1 VILIQSLP
9 AVFDEPAAY
18 VALVIALA
26 AALVGQRFLGWRRYA
41 ALHRLRLAVFPI
53 LDGYEG
59 LFLVSTK
66 RARDDPEYLGTVDD
80 ASVRDV
86 WSTLTDA
93 GASPHLLSTVKARP
107 WSMGTTQFA
116 RAHAVW
122 THSDGSQTEAYLF
135 AATPSSV
142 DVYAHHEPTVLT
154 PEKHLSGAQTDGD
167 PRGVVTAALGDD
179 LTDESGG
186 TAPATQLRAIA
197 GDDADLPDP
206 ARVELDA
213 DAVEAATT
221 ALLPADADADIV
233 TADGTYYAADGDDGL
248 WQLRD
253 IADAAADLPYTAE
266 EFDCE
271 DFGRAFRTLAAHFAG
286 INAVGVAYDW
296 STAHAYNVI
305 VTADGTARVYEPQ
318 DDIFKELGEGNYKL
332 EHCLIVF

>member
-1 VILIQSLP
+1 MILQSLP
-9 AVFDEPAAY
+9 AVFDSPAAY
-18 VALVIALA
+18 AALLVALG
-26 AALVGQRFLGWRRYA
+26 AALVGQRYLGWRRYTE
-41 ALHRLRLAVFPI
+41 LHRLRLAIFPL

-66 RARDDPEYLGTVDD
+66 RARDDAEYLGTVDE

-86 WSTLTDA
+86 FDRLTDA
-93 GASPHLLSTVKARP
+93 GGSPHLISTIKERP

-116 RAHAVW
+116 QAHVVW
-122 THSDGSQTEAYLF
+122 THTDGSQTEAYLF
-135 AATPSSV
+135 QASPDSV
-142 DVYAHHEPTVLT
+142 DVYAHHEPTVMT

-167 PRGVVTAALGDD
+167 PTGVVTAALGDD

-186 TAPATQLRAIA
+186 TAPATRLRAMA

-221 ALLPADADADIV
+221 ALLPSDADADIV
-233 TADGTYYAADGDDGL
+233 TADGTYYAADGDEGL

-253 IADAAADLPYTAE
+253 IADAASDLPYTAE

-296 STAHAYNVI
+296 STAHAYNI
-305 VTADGTARVYEPQ
+305 LVTADGTARVYEPQ
-318 DDIFKELGEGNYKL
+318 DDVFKELGEGNYKL
-332 EHCLIVF
+332 DHCLIVF